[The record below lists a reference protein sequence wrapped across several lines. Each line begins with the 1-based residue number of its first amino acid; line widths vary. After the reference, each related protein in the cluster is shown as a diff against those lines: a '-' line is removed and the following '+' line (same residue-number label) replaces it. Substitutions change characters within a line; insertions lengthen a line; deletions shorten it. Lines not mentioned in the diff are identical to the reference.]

1 MSAELVCLTLIA
13 ARSLRDELFDYLSEQ
28 RDLASGFTASDVA
41 GHGPDV
47 RLQTS
52 AERVKG
58 HADELMLR
66 TILPAQDAARL
77 VERLKAEFAGSR
89 MVYWITLV
97 VEFGVIDD
105 PLASHEDKATD
116 RFTAGDRT

>member
-28 RDLASGFTASDVA
+28 RDLVSGFTASDAA

-58 HADELMLR
+58 HADDLMVR
-66 TILPAQDAARL
+66 IILQAQVAAQL
-77 VERLKAEFAGSR
+77 LEGLKTAFAGSR
-89 MVYWITLV
+89 IVYWIV
-97 VEFGVIDD
+97 PVSEFGVIDV
-105 PLASHEDKATD
+105 PG
-116 RFTAGDRT
+116 R

>member
-28 RDLASGFTASDVA
+28 RDLVSGFTASDAA

-52 AERVKG
+52 AEQVKG
-58 HADELMLR
+58 HADELMVR
-66 TILPAQDAARL
+66 TILQVQEAAVL
-77 VERLKAEFAGSR
+77 LERLKTAFAGSR
-89 MVYWITLV
+89 IVYWIMPV
-97 VEFGVIDD
+97 SEFGVMDL
-105 PLASHEDKATD
+105 PD
-116 RFTAGDRT
+116 R